1 MRDGEFVKK
10 SGKWLAFAPALV
22 FNNIVS
28 HNEHPISPQP
38 YMKTMCRFSP
48 VLVCG
53 YFVFCLHAGTIQV
66 SAGQGEKEVAKVNA
80 VFGGLVKK
88 DKSRWQAVKAG
99 DAISAGTLLVALPKS
114 ELTTADGAIHL
125 SMLADIGQRGPFPVL
140 ESAVV
145 LNPAKD
151 ADLELTFDRGL
162 LILTNRKKE
171 GAAKVR
177 LKIRG
182 ETWELTLQEPKT
194 AVGLELFSR
203 HSPGIPINLDK
214 KDSKADEP
222 STEVL
227 MLVLHG
233 RALLDAGDQ
242 AVGLQ
247 APPGLA
253 RVHWDN
259 STNRFAVQRLEKLPE
274 SLIKPFDDKE
284 AKAFKDICLCTKKLG
299 AEEVSAVIDELLK
312 SENKTDRLV
321 GITWAGA
328 VDDLPRLMSG
338 LADAKHSDSR
348 EHAVLVLRNWLGR
361 SPEQVRAL
369 YDSLI
374 KEKKAS
380 PAQAK
385 NVVHLLLGFTDEERA
400 QPATYQM
407 LIELLNHS
415 ALPVRELA
423 HWHLVRLAP
432 AGKSIPFDAGAAAEN
447 RGQGVARWQ
456 ALIPEGKLPPAPKAL
471 EKN

>member
-1 MRDGEFVKK
+1 M
-10 SGKWLAFAPALV
+10 
-22 FNNIVS
+22 N
-28 HNEHPISPQP
+28 
-38 YMKTMCRFSP
+38 TMCRTSA
-48 VLVCG
+48 VLACG
-53 YFVFCLHAGTIQV
+53 YFVLCLHASALPV
-66 SAGQGEKEVAKVNA
+66 SAGEGEKEIARVNA

-99 DAISAGTLLVALPKS
+99 DTISAGTLLVALPKS
-114 ELTTADGAIHL
+114 EITTANGAIHL

-145 LNPAKD
+145 LNHAKD

-162 LILTNRKKE
+162 IILTNHKKE

-182 ETWELTLQEPKT
+182 ETWEVTLQEPRT
-194 AVGLELFSR
+194 SVGLEIFSR
-203 HSPGIPINLDK
+203 HSPGMPSSLDK
-214 KDSKADEP
+214 KGSEDEVP
-222 STEVL
+222 STDVL

-233 RALLDAGDQ
+233 RALLDAGDH

-253 RVHWDN
+253 RVHWEN
-259 STNRFAVQRLEKLPE
+259 GAKKFAVQRLEKLPE
-274 SLIKPFDDKE
+274 ILIKPFDDKE

-299 AEEVSAVIDELLK
+299 AEEIASVIDDLLK

-321 GITWAGA
+321 GATWAGA
-328 VDDLPRLMSG
+328 VDDLPRLMSA
-338 LADAKHSDSR
+338 LADAKHADTR
-348 EHAVLVLRNWLGR
+348 EHAVIVLRNWLGR

-385 NVVHLLLGFTDEERA
+385 NVIHLLLGFTDEERG
-400 QPATYQM
+400 QPDTYQM
-407 LIELLNHS
+407 LIHLLNHS

-423 HWHLVRLAP
+423 RWHLVRLAP
-432 AGKSIPFDAGAAAEN
+432 TGRDIPFDAGAAAEE
-447 RGQGVARWQ
+447 RGRGVARWQ
-456 ALIPEGKLPPAPKAL
+456 ALIPEGKLPPARKTPD
-471 EKN
+471 KN